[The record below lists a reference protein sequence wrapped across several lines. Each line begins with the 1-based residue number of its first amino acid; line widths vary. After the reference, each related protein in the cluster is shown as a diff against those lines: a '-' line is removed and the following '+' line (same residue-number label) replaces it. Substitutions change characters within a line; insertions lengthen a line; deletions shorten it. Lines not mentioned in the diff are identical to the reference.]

1 MRVFHD
7 KMPQQRTLSQ
17 NLKAFIPK
25 SFQCLSQGYSLLAF
39 RNDLIAGIS
48 VGVIAFPFALAVA
61 IGADIPPER
70 GLFTAIIAG
79 FLISLLGGSRVQIG
93 GPSSTFIVIL
103 YGIML
108 RHGFDGMLMAT
119 LMAGVILVFFGFAG
133 LGTYIKYI
141 PYPVVTGLTTGIAV
155 VIFSSQIKDFL
166 GLNMGNVPI
175 EFVGKWQSYWEYLG
189 TWDPKSLG
197 LGIGTLAVIIYFR
210 RYKPRIPGAIIALSA
225 AGFVTWIFHIDVPT
239 IGSRFGSLPRYLPTP
254 SFPAFEFSEMLI
266 LVPDALTIALLAG
279 MESLLAA
286 VVSEGMTGWRHQ
298 SNCELVAQGIAN
310 IGSAL
315 FGGMP
320 ATGSLSRTAANIKA
334 GASTPVAGMIHAGF
348 IFLIMFLFAPL
359 AMQIPLTAL
368 AAVLLILAWN
378 MSEIHHFVH
387 LFTAPKKDVVVLIT
401 VFILT
406 VLINI
411 TAAVQVG
418 MILAAFLFMKQM
430 SDLSDVISTTQF
442 FEDNGE
448 NIEGAYRDPDSISR
462 KEVPEGI
469 EVYEINGPFFF
480 GVADRLKNVFNE
492 LARPPKIFILRM
504 RRVPTIDA
512 SGMHALEEFYTEC
525 KRQGT
530 LLLLA
535 GVKKGPLR
543 DLRRYHLDEL
553 IGEDHIFFHINS
565 ALEFSR
571 ELLRVEKFQKAMR

>member
-1 MRVFHD
+1 MA
-7 KMPQQRTLSQ
+7 QTRTLSQ
-17 NLKAFIPK
+17 RFKNFIPK
-25 SFQCLSQGYSLLAF
+25 SFQCLSEGYSLRGFRKDLLAG
-39 RNDLIAGIS
+39 LS

-79 FLISLLGGSRVQIG
+79 FLISFLGGSRVQIG

-108 RHGFDGMLMAT
+108 RHGFEGMLMAT
-119 LMAGVILVFFGFAG
+119 LMAGVILIFFGLAG

-166 GLNMGNVPI
+166 GLQMGDVPVD
-175 EFVGKWQSYWEYLG
+175 FVEKWQSYWEYLG
-189 TWDPKSLG
+189 TWDPKALG
-197 LGIGTLAVIIYFR
+197 LGIGTLGIILYFR
-210 RYKPRIPGAIIALSA
+210 RFRPQIPGAIIALII
-225 AGFVTWIFHIDVPT
+225 AGFITWIFKIDVPT
-239 IGSRFGSLPRYLPTP
+239 IGSRFGSLPRSLPHP
-254 SFPAFEFSEMLI
+254 SFPVFEFSEMLI

-310 IGSAL
+310 IGSSL

-320 ATGSLSRTAANIKA
+320 ATGSLSRTAANVKA
-334 GASTPVAGMIHAGF
+334 GATTPVAGMVHAGF
-348 IFLIMFLFAPL
+348 IFLIMYLFAPL
-359 AMQIPLTAL
+359 TMQIPLTAL

-378 MSEIHHFVH
+378 MSEIHHFLH
-387 LFTAPKKDVVVLIT
+387 LLAAPKKDVVVLVA
-401 VFILT
+401 VFVLT

-430 SDLSDVISTTQF
+430 SDLSDVVSTAQY
-442 FEDNGE
+442 FEENGE
-448 NIEGAYRDPDSISR
+448 MVEKPYRDPESISR
-462 KEVPEGI
+462 TEVPEGI

-480 GVADRLKNVFNE
+480 GVADRLKNLFNE
-492 LARPPKIFILRM
+492 LSRPPKIFILRM

-512 SGMHALEEFYTEC
+512 SGMHALEEFYIEC

-530 LLLLA
+530 LLLLS

-543 DLRRYHLDEL
+543 DLKRYHLDEL
-553 IGEDHIFFHINS
+553 IGEDHIFSHINS

-571 ELLRVEKFQKAMR
+571 ELLRVEKFKKAMRSA